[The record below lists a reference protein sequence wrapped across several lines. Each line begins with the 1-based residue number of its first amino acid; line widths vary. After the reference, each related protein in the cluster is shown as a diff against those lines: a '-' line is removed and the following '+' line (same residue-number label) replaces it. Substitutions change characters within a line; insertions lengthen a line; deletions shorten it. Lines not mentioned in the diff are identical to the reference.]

1 MYEAGAKVFLP
12 HGLENVSALA
22 VKLGRKAA
30 LKGL

>member
-12 HGLENVSALA
+12 HGVENVGALA